1 MKKIIYG
8 NNKNLIYENLKL
20 QRIKRGLT
28 QNQLA
33 AKMQLMN
40 VNIDQQMIS
49 KIEHNNRFVT
59 DYELVCIC
67 KILNVK
73 LEDMIKDFGED

>member
-20 QRIKRGLT
+20 QRIKKGLT

-49 KIEHNNRFVT
+49 KIKHNNRFVT
-59 DYELVCIC
+59 DYELVCI
-67 KILNVK
+67 
-73 LEDMIKDFGED
+73 